1 MSAEEINAQT
11 EKRET
16 LMCLVHIRR
25 WFKLFFELHK
35 L

>member
-16 LMCLVHIRR
+16 LMCLVHIR
-25 WFKLFFELHK
+25 WWYKLF
-35 L
+35 

>member
-25 WFKLFFELHK
+25 WFKLFLELHK